1 MIQFKKRGG
10 RYQPFKNGKNLD
22 MSVHHRESKITS
34 GVYARGSTNSHDASK
49 EDELYEEMREGT
61 PDEEID
67 SQEVT
72 SVRDLPKEVLA
83 EM

>member
-1 MIQFKKRGG
+1 M
-10 RYQPFKNGKNLD
+10 
-22 MSVHHRESKITS
+22 
-34 GVYARGSTNSHDASK
+34 YARGGGNAGK

-67 SQEVT
+67 SQEIT

-83 EM
+83 EMEREQA

>member
-1 MIQFKKRGG
+1 M
-10 RYQPFKNGKNLD
+10 
-22 MSVHHRESKITS
+22 
-34 GVYARGSTNSHDASK
+34 YARGSTNAHDVSK

-83 EM
+83 EMEREQQVQYEDLGQQNA